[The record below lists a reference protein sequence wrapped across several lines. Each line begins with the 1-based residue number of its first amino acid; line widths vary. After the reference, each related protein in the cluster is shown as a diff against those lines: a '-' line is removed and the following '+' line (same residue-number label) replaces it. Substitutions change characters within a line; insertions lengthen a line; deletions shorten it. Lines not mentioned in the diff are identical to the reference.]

1 MAWISVFL
9 LCGVT
14 FCGLWWSGRFSR
26 TALEL
31 LGAALMLAVAGY
43 AWQGTPNQPGFPV
56 STSNQ

>member
-9 LCGVT
+9 LCAAT
-14 FCGLWWSGRFSR
+14 FGGLWWSGRFSR

-56 STSNQ
+56 STSK